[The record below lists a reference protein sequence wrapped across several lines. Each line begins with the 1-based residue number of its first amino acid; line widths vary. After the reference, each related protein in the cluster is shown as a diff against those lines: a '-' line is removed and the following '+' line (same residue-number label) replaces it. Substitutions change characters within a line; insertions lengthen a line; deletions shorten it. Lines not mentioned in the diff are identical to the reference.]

1 MPGADI
7 APFFRAAD
15 AALRANDSAVK
26 CTLVAALDAGDIET
40 ALAPATPWPEP
51 VDIPGRPDKPRL
63 ISPLKVERR
72 STHTP
77 VGRAALIH
85 ALGHIEFNAIN
96 LALDAIC
103 RFPRLPADYYRDWL
117 RVAKEEAAHFQLLTA
132 HLQTLGFQY
141 GDFDAHDGL
150 WEMAQKTAHDVLTR
164 MALVPRVLEARG
176 IDAMPAI
183 ISKLKAAGDTRAVE
197 VMAIIE
203 RDEIEH
209 VRIGNRWYRHFCAE
223 QGLDPH
229 ATFAR
234 LLQDYNAPRVQP
246 PFAEAARLSA
256 GFDRGDLEILQRFA
270 ATKRQP
276 N

>member
-1 MPGADI
+1 M
-7 APFFRAAD
+7 
-15 AALRANDSAVK
+15 
-26 CTLVAALDAGDIET
+26 
-40 ALAPATPWPEP
+40 
-51 VDIPGRPDKPRL
+51 
-63 ISPLKVERR
+63 
-72 STHTP
+72 HTP
-77 VGRAALIH
+77 LGRAALIH
-85 ALGHIEFNAIN
+85 ALAHIEFNAIN

-141 GDFDAHDGL
+141 GDLDAHDGL